1 MSAVFKEINLS
12 YLESIADGDRE
23 IIKEL
28 IVIFLEQIPEFTEG
42 MQSAFEKEDWRVLAG
57 LAHKAKSSVLSMG
70 MNDLGNIDLK
80 NLELI
85 AKTFRIEVLDQS
97 QTKTERE
104 AEELENLKRSLL
116 SYPVE
121 KQEWLKANA
130 SKQSMKNIIDKFIS
144 ACATACGELKH
155 VLEN

>member
-1 MSAVFKEINLS
+1 MSTVFKEINLS

-42 MQSAFEKEDWRVLAG
+42 MQSAFEKEDWRMLAG
-57 LAHKAKSSVLSMG
+57 LAHKAKSSVLSIG

-97 QTKTERE
+97 QAKTERE

-121 KQEWLKANA
+121 KQEWLKANT

>member
-1 MSAVFKEINLS
+1 MSIVFKEINLS

-80 NLELI
+80 NLELM
-85 AKTFRIEVLDQS
+85 AKTFRIEFLEQS
-97 QTKTERE
+97 QGKTERE

-121 KQEWLKANA
+121 KQDWLKANT
-130 SKQSMKNIIDKFIS
+130 SRQSMKSIIDKFIS